1 MRRIA
6 ARPPQ
11 RQRST
16 QRGQA
21 LLMMAAGLIIAF
33 GAAYYALF
41 RPANVAIERD
51 KITAAAL
58 VQAKEALIGYAV
70 SRGDTV
76 GNARP
81 GELPCP
87 DTTGNG
93 SDSGNCAP
101 GLIGRLP
108 WKTLKMPEPKDASGE
123 TLWYAVAGPFRRY
136 NASTTPI
143 TSDTMGDMTV
153 YSGSTAATLT
163 TQAIAVIFAPG
174 AVVGSQQRDTAS
186 AACSTTGT
194 NIANNLCAANYI
206 ESTGGANNAVTNG
219 PFISAPASTTFND
232 RVLVITAAVLMPVVE
247 QRVAREMMSI
257 LEKYRV
263 ATGVYPWAD
272 RSDGSSNDALNTDA
286 WNRNRFPCDALTT
299 KPTNW
304 TGALA
309 LPLWLQ
315 NGCDCTLAGQRGWAC
330 VIYYTVAK
338 NRLQGGGAG
347 CAYSGTLCAAST
359 LTVTNASNRTA
370 DLCLTG
376 AVPFKC
382 TPTVVTTGSAD
393 LLLITPG
400 AATASRASGWP
411 STNFNAIT
419 GYFDDAENSGNN
431 NDSYVVPSSTNY
443 DRDRMYL
450 VR

>member
-6 ARPPQ
+6 ARPAQ

-21 LLMMAAGLIIAF
+21 LLVMAAILIIGF
-33 GAAYYALF
+33 GAAFYALYS
-41 RPANVAIERD
+41 PTNVAVERD

-58 VQAKEALIGYAV
+58 AQAKEALIGYAV

-87 DTTGNG
+87 DTIGDG

-143 TSDTMGDMTV
+143 TSDTMGNMTV

-174 AVVGSQQRDTAS
+174 AALGSQQRGTAS

-219 PFISAPASTTFND
+219 PFISASASPTFND
-232 RVLVITAAVLMPVVE
+232 RVLVITAADLMPVVE

-257 LEKYRV
+257 LQNYKAV
-263 ATGVYPWAD
+263 TGFYPWAN
-272 RSDGSSNDALNTDA
+272 RSDGNSNSA
-286 WNRNRFPCDALTT
+286 WNHNRFPCGTAL
-299 KPTNW
+299 PADW

-315 NGCDCTLAGQRGWAC
+315 NGCNCTLAGQRGWSC
-330 VIYYTVAK
+330 VILYAVAK
-338 NRLQGGGAG
+338 NKLQGGGAG
-347 CAYSGTLCAAST
+347 CNDVCAASS
-359 LTVTNASNRTA
+359 LTVNNPSSRPA

-376 AVPFKC
+376 ISPFKC
-382 TPTVVTTGSAD
+382 TPTVVSSGAAD
-393 LLLITPG
+393 LVLITPG
-400 AATASRASGWP
+400 STTASRAAGWP
-411 STNFNAIT
+411 STVFTTPIT
-419 GYFDDAENSGNN
+419 LYFEDAQNGANNS
-431 NDSYVVPSSTNY
+431 DTYVVPSSTNY